1 MMYDA
6 VIIGAGPGGYVCAI
20 EISKLGGKVCIVEKN
35 GFGGTCTQRGCIPT
49 KYLHSVGDFVRKAS
63 ISKSYGIDSKIDLDY
78 KILKSKMFTTVG
90 KLASGIQLLLKDN
103 GVEIVEGEAEIISPN
118 KVKVGSK
125 ILETKNVVIAT
136 GSTPVS
142 ISGYDFKEKILSTDT
157 FWSMEELPKSIAV
170 IGGGY
175 SGCEFASILNV
186 LGCKVWLIEMEEAL
200 MPDNPQEIGKT
211 LEKYMRIDGITV
223 LTNSK
228 VEKITDNGILVNGQN
243 IDVEKI
249 LVCVGRKPN
258 IGSDEMKKLGIE
270 FSGKGI
276 DVNKKMLTSISNIY
290 AIGDITG
297 KYQLA
302 HVASKQGEVAAHNI
316 TGHDSEMDY
325 SVIPFCVFT
334 FPEVAFVGDCS
345 GKSGEFPLRA
355 NAKANCLEDTRGF
368 LKVFEK
374 NGICVGAI
382 IIGTRASE
390 LIGEVTIAIK
400 TQLKIEK
407 FLEVIHAHPTLS
419 EAFTEA
425 VRDINGQSIHLPSRT
440 KS

>member
-103 GVEIVEGEAEIISPN
+103 DVEIVEGEAEIISPN

-270 FSGKGI
+270 FNGKGI
-276 DVNKKMLTSISNIY
+276 DVNKKMLTSVSNIY

>member
-63 ISKSYGIDSKIDLDY
+63 MSKSYGIDSKIDLDY

-258 IGSDEMKKLGIE
+258 ISSDEMKKLGIE
-270 FSGKGI
+270 FNGKGI
-276 DVNKKMLTSISNIY
+276 DVNKKMLTSVSNIY
-290 AIGDITG
+290 AIGDVAG
-297 KYQLA
+297 KYELA

>member
-1 MMYDA
+1 MYDA
-6 VIIGAGPGGYVCAI
+6 IIIGAGPGGYVCAI
-20 EISKLGGKVCIVEKN
+20 EISKLGGKVCIIEKN

-63 ISKSYGIDSKIDLDY
+63 ISKSYGINSKIDLDY
-78 KILKSKMFTTVG
+78 KILKTKMFTTVG
-90 KLASGIQLLLKDN
+90 KLASGIKLLLKDN
-103 GVEIVEGEAEIISPN
+103 GVEIVEGEAEIIAAN

-136 GSTPVS
+136 GSVPIS
-142 ISGYDFKEKILSTDT
+142 IDGYDFKEKILSTDA
-157 FWSMEELPKSIAV
+157 FWDMEELPKSIAI

-186 LGCKVWLIEMEEAL
+186 LGCKVWLIEMEEVL
-200 MPDNPQEIGKT
+200 MPDNPREIGKT
-211 LEKYMRIDGITV
+211 LEKYMQIDGITV
-223 LTNSK
+223 LTNSS
-228 VEKITDNGILVNGQN
+228 VEKITDKGILVNGEN

-258 IGSDEMKKLGIE
+258 ISSDEMEKLGIE
-270 FSGKGI
+270 FSNEGI
-276 DVNKKMLTSISNIY
+276 DVNKKMLTNVSNIY
-290 AIGDITG
+290 AIGDVAG
-297 KYQLA
+297 KYELA
-302 HVASKQGEVAAHNI
+302 HVASKQGEIAAHNI
-316 TGHDSEMDY
+316 TGHNSEMDY
-325 SVIPFCVFT
+325 NDIPFCVFT

-407 FLEVIHAHPTLS
+407 FLQVIHAHPTLS

-425 VRDINGQSIHLPSRT
+425 VRDINGKSIHLPSRT

>member
-63 ISKSYGIDSKIDLDY
+63 MSKSYGINSKIDLDY

-103 GVEIVEGEAEIISPN
+103 GVKIVEGEAEIISPN

-157 FWSMEELPKSIAV
+157 FWSMDELPKSIAV

-270 FSGKGI
+270 FNGKGI
-276 DVNKKMLTSISNIY
+276 DVNKKMLTSVSNIY

-316 TGHDSEMDY
+316 TGHDIEMDY
-325 SVIPFCVFT
+325 SIIPFCVFT

-368 LKVFEK
+368 LKVVEK

-390 LIGEVTIAIK
+390 LIGEATIAIES
-400 TQLKIEK
+400 QLKIEK

>member
-103 GVEIVEGEAEIISPN
+103 GVEIVEGEAEIIAPN

-276 DVNKKMLTSISNIY
+276 DVNKKMLTSVSNIY

-325 SVIPFCVFT
+325 SDIPFCVFT

-374 NGICVGAI
+374 NGMCVGAI

>member
-1 MMYDA
+1 MYDA

-20 EISKLGGKVCIVEKN
+20 ELSKLGGKVCIVEKN

-49 KYLHSVGDFVRKAS
+49 KYLHSIGDFIRKAS
-63 ISKSYGIDSKIDLDY
+63 MSKSYGINSKIDLDY
-78 KILKSKMFTTVG
+78 KILKSKMFTTVS
-90 KLASGIQLLLKDN
+90 KLASGIKLLLKDN
-103 GVEIVEGEAEIISPN
+103 GVEIVEGEAKIISSN

-125 ILETKNVVIAT
+125 ILETKNIVIAT
-136 GSTPVS
+136 GSTP
-142 ISGYDFKEKILSTDT
+142 ISMTDYDSKEKILSTDT
-157 FWSMEELPKSIAV
+157 FWSLEELPKSIAV
-170 IGGGY
+170 IGGSY

-186 LGCKVWLIEMEEAL
+186 LGCKVWLIEMEEML
-200 MPDNPQEIGKT
+200 MPNNFPEIGKT
-211 LEKYMRIDGITV
+211 LDKYMRIDGITV

-228 VEKITDNGILVNGQN
+228 VEKITDKGISVNGQN

-258 IGSDEMKKLGIE
+258 ISSDELEKLGIK
-270 FSGKGI
+270 FNSKGI
-276 DVNKKMLTSISNIY
+276 DVNKKMLTSVSNIY

-297 KYQLA
+297 KYELA

-316 TGHDSEMDY
+316 MGHDSEMDY

-374 NGICVGAI
+374 NGVCVGAI

-390 LIGEVTIAIK
+390 IIGEATVAIK
-400 TQLKIEK
+400 TELKIEK

-425 VRDINGQSIHLPSRT
+425 ARDINEQSIHLPSRT
-440 KS
+440 RS

>member
-6 VIIGAGPGGYVCAI
+6 IIIGAGPGGYVCAI

-63 ISKSYGIDSKIDLDY
+63 MSKSYGIDSKIDLDY

-103 GVEIVEGEAEIISPN
+103 GVEIVEGEAEIISLN

-136 GSTPVS
+136 GSTPVP

-157 FWSMEELPKSIAV
+157 FWSMDELPKSIAV

-270 FSGKGI
+270 FGSKGI
-276 DVNKKMLTSISNIY
+276 DVNKKMLTSVSNIY

-390 LIGEVTIAIK
+390 IIGEVTIAIK

>member
-63 ISKSYGIDSKIDLDY
+63 MSKSYGINSKIDLDY

-103 GVEIVEGEAEIISPN
+103 DVEIVEGEAEIIAPN

-270 FSGKGI
+270 FSSKGI
-276 DVNKKMLTSISNIY
+276 DVNKKMLTSVSNIY
-290 AIGDITG
+290 AIGDVAG
-297 KYQLA
+297 KYELA

>member
-63 ISKSYGIDSKIDLDY
+63 MSKSYGIDSKIDLDY

-136 GSTPVS
+136 GSTPVP

-157 FWSMEELPKSIAV
+157 FWSMDELPKSIAV

-270 FSGKGI
+270 FGSKGI
-276 DVNKKMLTSISNIY
+276 DVNKKMLTSVSNIY

-390 LIGEVTIAIK
+390 IIGEVTIAIK

>member
-63 ISKSYGIDSKIDLDY
+63 MSKSYGIDSKIDLDY

-136 GSTPVS
+136 GSTPVP

-270 FSGKGI
+270 FGSKGI

-390 LIGEVTIAIK
+390 LIGEATIAIES
-400 TQLKIEK
+400 QLKIEK

>member
-6 VIIGAGPGGYVCAI
+6 IIIGAGPGGYVCAI

-63 ISKSYGIDSKIDLDY
+63 MSKSYGIDSKIDLDY

-136 GSTPVS
+136 GSTPVP

-270 FSGKGI
+270 FNGKGI
-276 DVNKKMLTSISNIY
+276 DVNKKMLTSVSNIY

-390 LIGEVTIAIK
+390 LIGEATIAIES
-400 TQLKIEK
+400 QLKIEK
-407 FLEVIHAHPTLS
+407 FLKVIHAHPTLS

>member
-1 MMYDA
+1 MYDA

-20 EISKLGGKVCIVEKN
+20 ELSKLGGKVCIVEKN

-49 KYLHSVGDFVRKAS
+49 KYLHSIGDFVRKAS
-63 ISKSYGIDSKIDLDY
+63 MSKSYGINSKIDLDY
-78 KILKSKMFTTVG
+78 KILKSKMFTTVS
-90 KLASGIQLLLKDN
+90 KLASGIKLLLKDN
-103 GVEIVEGEAEIISPN
+103 GVEIVEGEAKIISSN

-125 ILETKNVVIAT
+125 ILETKNIVIAT
-136 GSTPVS
+136 GSTP
-142 ISGYDFKEKILSTDT
+142 ISMTDYDSKEKILSTDT
-157 FWSMEELPKSIAV
+157 FWSLEELPKSIAV
-170 IGGGY
+170 IGGSY

-186 LGCKVWLIEMEEAL
+186 LGCKVWLIEMEEML
-200 MPDNPQEIGKT
+200 MPNNFPEIGKT
-211 LEKYMRIDGITV
+211 LDKYMRIDGITV

-228 VEKITDNGILVNGQN
+228 VEKITDKGISVNGQN

-258 IGSDEMKKLGIE
+258 ISSDELEKLGIK
-270 FSGKGI
+270 FNSKGI
-276 DVNKKMLTSISNIY
+276 DVNKKMLTSVSNIY

-297 KYQLA
+297 KYELA

-374 NGICVGAI
+374 NGVCVGAI

-390 LIGEVTIAIK
+390 IIGEATVAIK
-400 TQLKIEK
+400 TELKIEK

-425 VRDINGQSIHLPSRT
+425 ARDINEQSIHLPSRT

>member
-1 MMYDA
+1 MYDA

-103 GVEIVEGEAEIISPN
+103 GVEIVEGEAEIIAPN

-276 DVNKKMLTSISNIY
+276 DVNKKMLTSVSNIY

-390 LIGEVTIAIK
+390 LIGEATIAIES
-400 TQLKIEK
+400 QLKIEK
-407 FLEVIHAHPTLS
+407 FLEIIHAHPTLS

>member
-103 GVEIVEGEAEIISPN
+103 GVEIVEGEAEIIAPN

-270 FSGKGI
+270 FGSKGI
-276 DVNKKMLTSISNIY
+276 DVNKKMLTSVSNIY

>member
-63 ISKSYGIDSKIDLDY
+63 MSKSYGIDSKIDLDY

-103 GVEIVEGEAEIISPN
+103 GVEIIEGEAEIIAPN

-136 GSTPVS
+136 GSTPAS

-157 FWSMEELPKSIAV
+157 FWSVEELPKSIAV

-186 LGCKVWLIEMEEAL
+186 LGCKVWLIEMEETL

-228 VEKITDNGILVNGQN
+228 VEKITDEGILVNGQN

-258 IGSDEMKKLGIE
+258 ISSDEMKKLGIE
-270 FSGKGI
+270 FNGKGI
-276 DVNKKMLTSISNIY
+276 DVNKKMLTSVSNIY
-290 AIGDITG
+290 AIGDVAG
-297 KYQLA
+297 KYELA

-316 TGHDSEMDY
+316 TGHDNEMDY

>member
-63 ISKSYGIDSKIDLDY
+63 MSKSYGIDSKIDLDY

-103 GVEIVEGEAEIISPN
+103 GVEIIEGEAEIIAPN

-136 GSTPVS
+136 GSTPAS

-157 FWSMEELPKSIAV
+157 FWSVEELPKSIAV

-186 LGCKVWLIEMEEAL
+186 LGCKVWLIEMEETL

-228 VEKITDNGILVNGQN
+228 VEKITDEGILVNSQN

-258 IGSDEMKKLGIE
+258 ISSDEMKKLGIE
-270 FSGKGI
+270 FSSKGI
-276 DVNKKMLTSISNIY
+276 AVNKKMLTSVSNIY
-290 AIGDITG
+290 AIGDVAG
-297 KYQLA
+297 KYELA

>member
-6 VIIGAGPGGYVCAI
+6 IIIGAGPGGYVCAI

-63 ISKSYGIDSKIDLDY
+63 MSKSYGINSKIDLDY

-136 GSTPVS
+136 GSTPVP

-157 FWSMEELPKSIAV
+157 FWSMEKLPKSIAV

-270 FSGKGI
+270 FNGKGI
-276 DVNKKMLTSISNIY
+276 DVNKKMLTSVSNIY

-390 LIGEVTIAIK
+390 IIGEATIAIK

>member
-118 KVKVGSK
+118 KVKVDSK

-136 GSTPVS
+136 GSTPVP
-142 ISGYDFKEKILSTDT
+142 ISGYDFKEKIISTDT
-157 FWSMEELPKSIAV
+157 FWSIEELPKSIAV

-186 LGCKVWLIEMEEAL
+186 LGCKVWLIEMKETL

-270 FSGKGI
+270 FNGKGI
-276 DVNKKMLTSISNIY
+276 DVNKKMLTSVSNIY

-374 NGICVGAI
+374 NGMCVGAI

-390 LIGEVTIAIK
+390 IIGEVTIAIK

>member
-1 MMYDA
+1 MYDA

-20 EISKLGGKVCIVEKN
+20 ELSKLGGKVCIVEKN

-49 KYLHSVGDFVRKAS
+49 KYLHSIGDFIRKAS
-63 ISKSYGIDSKIDLDY
+63 MSKSYGINSKIDLDY
-78 KILKSKMFTTVG
+78 KILKSKMFTTVS
-90 KLASGIQLLLKDN
+90 KLASGIKLLLKDN
-103 GVEIVEGEAEIISPN
+103 GVEIVEGEAKIISSN

-125 ILETKNVVIAT
+125 ILETKNIVIAT
-136 GSTPVS
+136 GSTP
-142 ISGYDFKEKILSTDT
+142 ISMTDYDSKEKILSTDT
-157 FWSMEELPKSIAV
+157 FWSLEELPKSIAV
-170 IGGGY
+170 IGGSY

-186 LGCKVWLIEMEEAL
+186 LGCKVWLIEMEEML
-200 MPDNPQEIGKT
+200 MPNNFPEIGKT
-211 LEKYMRIDGITV
+211 LDKYMRIDGITV

-228 VEKITDNGILVNGQN
+228 VEKITDKGISVNGQN

-258 IGSDEMKKLGIE
+258 ISSDELEKLGIK
-270 FSGKGI
+270 FNSKGI
-276 DVNKKMLTSISNIY
+276 DVNKKMLTSVSNIY

-297 KYQLA
+297 KYELA

-374 NGICVGAI
+374 NGVCVGAI

-390 LIGEVTIAIK
+390 IIGEATVAIK
-400 TQLKIEK
+400 TELKIEK

-425 VRDINGQSIHLPSRT
+425 ARDINEQSIHLPSRT

>member
-35 GFGGTCTQRGCIPT
+35 GFGGACTQRGCIPT

-63 ISKSYGIDSKIDLDY
+63 MSKSYGIDSKIDLDY

-103 GVEIVEGEAEIISPN
+103 DVEIVEGEAEIISSN

-157 FWSMEELPKSIAV
+157 FWNMEELPKSIAV

-276 DVNKKMLTSISNIY
+276 DVNKKMLTSVSNIY

-390 LIGEVTIAIK
+390 LIGEVTIVIK

>member
-1 MMYDA
+1 MYDS

-49 KYLHSVGDFVRKAS
+49 KYLHSVADIVRKMS
-63 ISKSYGIDSKIDLDY
+63 MSKAYGIDSKIDLNY
-78 KILKSKMFTTVG
+78 KILKSKMLTTVT
-90 KLASGIQLLLKDN
+90 KLASGIELLLKGN
-103 GVEIVEGEAEIISPN
+103 GVEIVEGEAEIISSN
-118 KVKVGSK
+118 KVKVDNK
-125 ILETKNVVIAT
+125 ILETKNIVIAT
-136 GSTPVS
+136 GSIPVS
-142 ISGYDFKEKILSTDT
+142 LAGYDFKEKILSTDT
-157 FWSMEELPKSIAV
+157 FWSMDELPKSIAV

-270 FSGKGI
+270 FNGKGI
-276 DVNKKMLTSISNIY
+276 DVNKKMLTSVSNIY

-390 LIGEVTIAIK
+390 IIGEVTIAIK

>member
-63 ISKSYGIDSKIDLDY
+63 MSKSYGIDSKIDLDY

-103 GVEIVEGEAEIISPN
+103 GVEIVEGEAEIIAPN

-136 GSTPVS
+136 GSTPVP

-270 FSGKGI
+270 FNGKGI
-276 DVNKKMLTSISNIY
+276 DVNKKMLTSVSNIY

-355 NAKANCLEDTRGF
+355 NAKANCLGDTRGF

-374 NGICVGAI
+374 NGICVGTI

-390 LIGEVTIAIK
+390 LIGEATLAIK
-400 TQLKIEK
+400 TQLKTEK
-407 FLEVIHAHPTLS
+407 FLEIIHAHPTLS

-425 VRDINGQSIHLPSRT
+425 LRDIDGQSIHLPPRT
-440 KS
+440 ES

>member
-1 MMYDA
+1 MYDA

-63 ISKSYGIDSKIDLDY
+63 MSKSYGIDSKIDLDY

-136 GSTPVS
+136 GSTPVP

-270 FSGKGI
+270 FNGKGI
-276 DVNKKMLTSISNIY
+276 DVNKKMLTSVSNIY

-390 LIGEVTIAIK
+390 IIGEATIAIK

>member
-63 ISKSYGIDSKIDLDY
+63 MSKSYGIDSKIDLDY

-103 GVEIVEGEAEIISPN
+103 DVEIVEGEAEIIAPN

-270 FSGKGI
+270 FGSKGI
-276 DVNKKMLTSISNIY
+276 DVNKKMLTSVSNIY

>member
-103 GVEIVEGEAEIISPN
+103 GVEIVEGEAEIIAPN

-270 FSGKGI
+270 FNGKGI
-276 DVNKKMLTSISNIY
+276 DVNKKMLTSVSNIY

-368 LKVFEK
+368 IKVFEK

-390 LIGEVTIAIK
+390 LIGEATIAIES
-400 TQLKIEK
+400 QLKIEK
-407 FLEVIHAHPTLS
+407 FLKIIHAHPTLS

>member
-63 ISKSYGIDSKIDLDY
+63 MSKSYGINSKIDLDY

-103 GVEIVEGEAEIISPN
+103 DVEIVEGEAEIISSN

-223 LTNSK
+223 LTNSR
-228 VEKITDNGILVNGQN
+228 VEKITDKGILVNGQN

-270 FSGKGI
+270 FNGKGI
-276 DVNKKMLTSISNIY
+276 DVNKKMLTSVSNIY

-345 GKSGEFPLRA
+345 GKSGEFPLSA

>member
-103 GVEIVEGEAEIISPN
+103 GVEIVEGEAEIIAPN

-258 IGSDEMKKLGIE
+258 ISSDEMKKLGIE
-270 FSGKGI
+270 FNSKGI
-276 DVNKKMLTSISNIY
+276 DVNKKMLTSVSNIY

>member
-63 ISKSYGIDSKIDLDY
+63 MSKSYGIDSKIDLDY

-103 GVEIVEGEAEIISPN
+103 GVEIVEGEAEIISLN

-125 ILETKNVVIAT
+125 ILETKNIVIAT
-136 GSTPVS
+136 GSTPVP

-157 FWSMEELPKSIAV
+157 FWSMDELPKSIAV

-270 FSGKGI
+270 FNGKGI
-276 DVNKKMLTSISNIY
+276 DVNKKMLTSVSNIY

-302 HVASKQGEVAAHNI
+302 HVASKQGAVAAHNI

-374 NGICVGAI
+374 NGVCAGAI

-390 LIGEVTIAIK
+390 IIGEATVAIK
-400 TQLKIEK
+400 TELKIEK

-425 VRDINGQSIHLPSRT
+425 LRDIDGQSIHLPPRT
-440 KS
+440 ES

>member
-1 MMYDA
+1 MYDA

-20 EISKLGGKVCIVEKN
+20 ELSKLGGKVCIVEKN

-63 ISKSYGIDSKIDLDY
+63 MSKSYGINSKIDLDY
-78 KILKSKMFTTVG
+78 KILKSKMFTTVD

-103 GVEIVEGEAEIISPN
+103 DVEVVEGEAEIISSN

-136 GSTPVS
+136 GSTPVP

-258 IGSDEMKKLGIE
+258 ISSDEMKKLGIE
-270 FSGKGI
+270 FNDKCI
-276 DVNKKMLTSISNIY
+276 DVNKKMLTSVSNIY

-302 HVASKQGEVAAHNI
+302 HVASKQGEVAARNI

>member
-63 ISKSYGIDSKIDLDY
+63 MSKSYGIDSKIDLDY

-103 GVEIVEGEAEIISPN
+103 GVEIVEGEAEIIAPN

-258 IGSDEMKKLGIE
+258 ISSDEMKKLGIE
-270 FSGKGI
+270 FNGKGI
-276 DVNKKMLTSISNIY
+276 DVNKKMLTSVSNIY

-390 LIGEVTIAIK
+390 LIGEATIAIES
-400 TQLKIEK
+400 QLKIEK

>member
-1 MMYDA
+1 MYDA

-63 ISKSYGIDSKIDLDY
+63 MSKSYGIDSKIDLDY

-103 GVEIVEGEAEIISPN
+103 DVEIVEGEAEIIAPN
-118 KVKVGSK
+118 KVKVDNK

-136 GSTPVS
+136 GSTPIS

-157 FWSMEELPKSIAV
+157 FWDMEELPKSIAV

-186 LGCKVWLIEMEEAL
+186 LGCKVWLIEMKETL

-223 LTNSK
+223 LTNSR
-228 VEKITDNGILVNGQN
+228 VEKITDKGILVNGEN

-258 IGSDEMKKLGIE
+258 ISSDKMKKLGIE
-270 FSGKGI
+270 FSSEGI
-276 DVNKKMLTSISNIY
+276 DVNKKMLTSVSNIY

-302 HVASKQGEVAAHNI
+302 HVASKQGEVAARNI

>member
-1 MMYDA
+1 MYDA

-20 EISKLGGKVCIVEKN
+20 ELSKLGGKVCIVEKN

-49 KYLHSVGDFVRKAS
+49 KYLHSIGDFIRKAS
-63 ISKSYGIDSKIDLDY
+63 MSKSYGINSKIDLDY
-78 KILKSKMFTTVG
+78 KILKSKMFTTVS
-90 KLASGIQLLLKDN
+90 KLASGIKLLLKDN
-103 GVEIVEGEAEIISPN
+103 GVEIVEGEAKIISSN

-125 ILETKNVVIAT
+125 ILETKNIVIAT
-136 GSTPVS
+136 GSTP
-142 ISGYDFKEKILSTDT
+142 ISMTDYDSKEKILSTDT
-157 FWSMEELPKSIAV
+157 FWSLEELPKSIAV
-170 IGGGY
+170 IGGSY

-186 LGCKVWLIEMEEAL
+186 LGCKVWLIEMEEML
-200 MPDNPQEIGKT
+200 MPNNFPEIGKT
-211 LEKYMRIDGITV
+211 LDKYMRIDGITV

-228 VEKITDNGILVNGQN
+228 VEKITDKGISVNGQN

-258 IGSDEMKKLGIE
+258 ISSDELEKLGIK
-270 FSGKGI
+270 FNSKGI
-276 DVNKKMLTSISNIY
+276 DVNKKMLTSVSNIY

-297 KYQLA
+297 KYELA

-374 NGICVGAI
+374 NGVCAGAI

-390 LIGEVTIAIK
+390 IIGEATVAIK
-400 TQLKIEK
+400 TELKIEK

-425 VRDINGQSIHLPSRT
+425 ARDINEQSIHLPSRT

>member
-63 ISKSYGIDSKIDLDY
+63 MSKSYGIDSKIDLDY

-103 GVEIVEGEAEIISPN
+103 DVEIVEGEAEIISPN

-136 GSTPVS
+136 GSTPVP

-276 DVNKKMLTSISNIY
+276 DVNKKMLTSVSNIY

-390 LIGEVTIAIK
+390 IIGEVTIAIK

>member
-6 VIIGAGPGGYVCAI
+6 IIIGAGPGGYVCAI

-63 ISKSYGIDSKIDLDY
+63 MSKSYGIDSKIDLDY

-270 FSGKGI
+270 FGSKGI
-276 DVNKKMLTSISNIY
+276 DVNKKMLTSVSNIY

>member
-1 MMYDA
+1 MYDA

-63 ISKSYGIDSKIDLDY
+63 MSKSYGIDSKIELDY
-78 KILKSKMFTTVG
+78 KILKSKMFTTVD

-103 GVEIVEGEAEIISPN
+103 DVEIVEGEAEIISSN
-118 KVKVGSK
+118 NVKVGSK

-142 ISGYDFKEKILSTDT
+142 ITDYDSKEKILSTDT
-157 FWSMEELPKSIAV
+157 FWSIEELPKSIAV

-186 LGCKVWLIEMEEAL
+186 LGCKVWLIEMEETL
-200 MPDNPQEIGKT
+200 MPDNPREIGKT

-258 IGSDEMKKLGIE
+258 ISSDEMKKLGIE
-270 FSGKGI
+270 FNSKGI
-276 DVNKKMLTSISNIY
+276 DVNKKMLTSVSNIY
-290 AIGDITG
+290 AIGDVVG
-297 KYQLA
+297 KYELA

-390 LIGEVTIAIK
+390 LIGEATIAIES
-400 TQLKIEK
+400 QLKIEK

>member
-1 MMYDA
+1 MYDA

-20 EISKLGGKVCIVEKN
+20 ELSKLGGKVCIVEKN

-49 KYLHSVGDFVRKAS
+49 KYLHSVGDFIRKAS
-63 ISKSYGIDSKIDLDY
+63 MSKSYGINSKIDLDY
-78 KILKSKMFTTVG
+78 KILKSKMFTTVS
-90 KLASGIQLLLKDN
+90 KLASGIKLLLKDN
-103 GVEIVEGEAEIISPN
+103 GVEIVEGEAKIISSN

-125 ILETKNVVIAT
+125 ILETKNIVIAT
-136 GSTPVS
+136 GSTP
-142 ISGYDFKEKILSTDT
+142 ISMTDYDSKEKILSTDT
-157 FWSMEELPKSIAV
+157 FWSLEELPKSIAV
-170 IGGGY
+170 IGGSY

-186 LGCKVWLIEMEEAL
+186 LGCKVWLIEMEEML
-200 MPDNPQEIGKT
+200 MPNNFPEIGKT
-211 LEKYMRIDGITV
+211 LDKYMRIDGITV

-228 VEKITDNGILVNGQN
+228 VEKITDKGISVNGQN

-258 IGSDEMKKLGIE
+258 INSDELEKLGIK
-270 FSGKGI
+270 FNSKGI
-276 DVNKKMLTSISNIY
+276 DVNKKMLTSVSNIY

-297 KYQLA
+297 KYELA

-374 NGICVGAI
+374 NGVCVGAI

-390 LIGEVTIAIK
+390 IIGEATVAIK
-400 TQLKIEK
+400 TELKIKK

-425 VRDINGQSIHLPSRT
+425 ARDINEQSIHLPSRT

>member
-63 ISKSYGIDSKIDLDY
+63 MSKSYGIDSKIDLDY

-136 GSTPVS
+136 GSTPVP

-157 FWSMEELPKSIAV
+157 FWSMDELPKSIAV

-270 FSGKGI
+270 FNGKGI
-276 DVNKKMLTSISNIY
+276 DVNKKMLTSVSNIY

-374 NGICVGAI
+374 NGMCVGAI

-390 LIGEVTIAIK
+390 LIGEATIAIK
-400 TQLKIEK
+400 TQLKTEK
-407 FLEVIHAHPTLS
+407 FLEIIHAHPTLA

-425 VRDINGQSIHLPSRT
+425 LRDINGQSIHQPSRT
-440 KS
+440 ES

>member
-63 ISKSYGIDSKIDLDY
+63 MSKSYGIDSKIELDY
-78 KILKSKMFTTVG
+78 KILKSKMFTTVD

-103 GVEIVEGEAEIISPN
+103 DVEIVEGEAKIISSN
-118 KVKVGSK
+118 NVKVGSK
-125 ILETKNVVIAT
+125 ILETKNIVIAT

-142 ISGYDFKEKILSTDT
+142 ITDYDSKEKILSTDT
-157 FWSMEELPKSIAV
+157 FWSIEELPKSIAV

-186 LGCKVWLIEMEEAL
+186 LGCKVWLIEMEETL
-200 MPDNPQEIGKT
+200 MPDNPREIGKT

-258 IGSDEMKKLGIE
+258 ISSDEMKKLGIE
-270 FSGKGI
+270 FNSKGI
-276 DVNKKMLTSISNIY
+276 DVNKKMLTSVSNIY
-290 AIGDITG
+290 AIGDVAG
-297 KYQLA
+297 KYELA

-390 LIGEVTIAIK
+390 LIGEATIAIES
-400 TQLKIEK
+400 QLKIEK

>member
-1 MMYDA
+1 MMP

-63 ISKSYGIDSKIDLDY
+63 MSKSYGIDSKIDLDY

-125 ILETKNVVIAT
+125 ILETKNIVIAT

-270 FSGKGI
+270 FNGKGI
-276 DVNKKMLTSISNIY
+276 DVNKKMLTSVSNIY

>member
-63 ISKSYGIDSKIDLDY
+63 MSKSYGIDSKIDLDY

-136 GSTPVS
+136 GSTPVP

-249 LVCVGRKPN
+249 LVCAGRKPN

-270 FSGKGI
+270 FNGKGI
-276 DVNKKMLTSISNIY
+276 DVNKKMLTSVSNIY

-390 LIGEVTIAIK
+390 IIGEVTIAIK